1 MSSEKFSIYFET
13 TTLLFSLCPNARDK
27 PGIILFKFIEYEIIT
42 NFIRLS
48 KKKKKAM
55 SFSSGKLSLT
65 PTSEADCSYFCF
77 PFNLSQL
84 SNVSFSW
91 A

>member
-13 TTLLFSLCPNARDK
+13 TRFVFSLCPNARDK

-48 KKKKKAM
+48 KKIIIKEPM
-55 SFSSGKLSLT
+55 SFSPGKLSLT
-65 PTSEADCSYFCF
+65 PTSEADCS
-77 PFNLSQL
+77 
-84 SNVSFSW
+84 
-91 A
+91 